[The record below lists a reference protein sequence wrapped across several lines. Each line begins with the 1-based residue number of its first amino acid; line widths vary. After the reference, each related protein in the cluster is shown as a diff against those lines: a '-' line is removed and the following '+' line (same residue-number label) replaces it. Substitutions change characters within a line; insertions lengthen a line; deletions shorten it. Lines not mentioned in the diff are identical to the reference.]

1 MAKLLKQLTKLAP
14 DSPLLGASAS
24 SKALRAEIKKVKAS
38 QKDAAAAALSTSEL
52 EEEGVET
59 ETSDG
64 ASAAEDD
71 EECSVVEMTID
82 GVTYLYDEAGDYAGV
97 AHLLL
102 TPEGTPIGV
111 YDVEL
116 GQVELKEFTFDE

>member
-1 MAKLLKQLTKLAP
+1 
-14 DSPLLGASAS
+14 
-24 SKALRAEIKKVKAS
+24 
-38 QKDAAAAALSTSEL
+38 
-52 EEEGVET
+52 
-59 ETSDG
+59 
-64 ASAAEDD
+64 
-71 EECSVVEMTID
+71 
-82 GVTYLYDEAGDYAGV
+82 V